1 MTAYGVYYWMTILL
15 CIGVFQNSLGDLL
28 ITKKYPAIT
37 DFKLGSSGFV
47 SRYGRWLG
55 FFYESPGVRW
65 SKIAMMLSAA
75 LSIGLVLAVSNP
87 AIPLILLLLLQM
99 LTYPRWRHFIASDS
113 PLLRA
118 VLFTLIL
125 HYLFSENQIIADV
138 GLTFVSAYLGL
149 IYLFTGIQK
158 LKSQAWR
165 GGGAMIQFAYKSSFW
180 AGSGLTNGKGW
191 LLKTMAWGVIF
202 FELGFVLG
210 FFHPGVAIGFMI
222 LGFSFHAILSVSM
235 GINHF
240 FWTFL
245 ACYPAY
251 FYTSGK
257 MLLFLL

>member
-1 MTAYGVYYWMTILL
+1 MTAYGVYHWMTILL

-28 ITKKYPAIT
+28 IAKKYPAMT
-37 DFKLGSSGFV
+37 DFELRSSGFI
-47 SRYGRWLG
+47 SRYGRWLS
-55 FFYESPGVRW
+55 FFYESPGVLW
-65 SKIAMMLSAA
+65 GKIVMMLCAA
-75 LSIGLVLAVSNP
+75 SSISLVLMVRNP
-87 AIPLILLLLLQM
+87 AIPLTLLLLLQM
-99 LTYPRWRHFIASDS
+99 LTYPRWRHFVGSDS

-125 HYLFSENQIIADV
+125 HYLLSENQIIADL

-149 IYLFTGIQK
+149 IYFFTGIQK
-158 LKSQAWR
+158 FRSPAWR
-165 GGGAMIQFAYKSSFW
+165 GGGAIIQFAYKSSFW
-180 AGSGLTNGKGW
+180 AGSGLANGRSW
-191 LLKTMAWGVIF
+191 LLKAMAWGVIF

-210 FFHPGVAIGFMI
+210 FFHPVVAIGFMI